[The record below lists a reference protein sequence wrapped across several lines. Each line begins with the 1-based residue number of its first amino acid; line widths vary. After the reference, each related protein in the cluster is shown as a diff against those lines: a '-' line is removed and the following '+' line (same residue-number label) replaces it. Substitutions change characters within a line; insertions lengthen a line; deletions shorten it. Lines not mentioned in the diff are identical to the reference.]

1 VAKKVFLTGGSG
13 FIGTHLRAHLEQHD
27 WRVFAPSTHLKDHAQ
42 LEKDLKQD
50 KWDAVIHLAAVS
62 AYNFCEANPDET
74 FHTNVAGTALLA
86 RLVSRICP
94 SARIVFASTAQV
106 FNAPVASVS
115 QTEFVL
121 DESWKAAPSNVYPQ
135 SKLLAEKIL
144 AEYAARFGLKASVL
158 RIFNH
163 THRSQSP
170 DFFLPYIYSE
180 LTKSQDKDPVDI
192 PVGNIDI
199 KRDVG
204 AVKDLVG
211 AFLATLEASD
221 KIGPFDI
228 FNVCS
233 GKARSL
239 RKLAELLAQ
248 RLDVPATF
256 RIDQSRVR
264 PNEPAS
270 VLGSAKK
277 LTERTGWVPSVVS
290 DEQLID
296 SFLE

>member
-1 VAKKVFLTGGSG
+1 MAKRVFLTGGSG
-13 FIGTHLRAHLEQHD
+13 FIGTHLRAHLEKHD
-27 WRVFAPSTHLKDHAQ
+27 WHVFAPSTHLKDHEH

-50 KWDAVIHLAAVS
+50 KWDAVIHLAAAS

-86 RLVSRICP
+86 RLVSKNCP
-94 SARIVFASTAQV
+94 SARIIFASTAQV
-106 FNAPVASVS
+106 YNAPVASAA

-121 DESWKAAPSNVYPQ
+121 DENWQAAPANVYPQ
-135 SKLLAEKIL
+135 SKLLAEKVL
-144 AEYAARFGLKASVL
+144 EEYSSRFGLRASVL

-170 DFFLPYIYSE
+170 DFFLPHIYKE
-180 LTKSQDKDPVDI
+180 LSQAKGPVEI
-192 PVGNIDI
+192 PVGNIDV

-211 AFLATLEASD
+211 AFHATLEASNQ
-221 KIGPFDI
+221 IGPFDI

-239 RKLAELLAQ
+239 RRLAELLAQ
-248 RLDVPATF
+248 RLGIPATF
-256 RIDQSRVR
+256 RIDPSRVR

-270 VLGSAKK
+270 ILGSAKK
-277 LTERTGWVPSVVS
+277 LNTRTGWAPTVAT
-290 DEQLID
+290 DEELID